1 MPYVTKEITLPD
13 GRKVKI
19 NVWKSV
25 FDGEQIDNTLG
36 RVINGEID
44 AAVNKASAF
53 ASEAKQHAN
62 TAGTYAANAAA
73 RVTEARQAAMD
84 AQAQADR
91 SAQERARAAT
101 EADRAEKAAIRQPYI
116 GDKGTW
122 MVWDTSAGSYRDTG
136 IDARGPTGPIGP
148 AGPQGIQGPQGEQ
161 GPQGVSGAVVTV
173 SGLYGFEVSPEGML
187 SVVYEDGASPPNIEL
202 GEDGH
207 LYINIGEE
215 TA

>member
-1 MPYVTKEITLPD
+1 MAENYY
-13 GRKVKI
+13 
-19 NVWKSV
+19 KSV
-25 FDGEQIDNTLG
+25 YTGQQIDNTLG

-73 RVTEARQAAMD
+73 RVTEARQAVVD
-84 AQAQADR
+84 ARAQADR

-101 EADRAEKAAIRQPYI
+101 EADRAAQETVRAGSEADRAEKAAIRQPYI

-148 AGPQGIQGPQGEQ
+148 AGSQGIQGPQGEQ

-187 SVVYEDGASPPNIEL
+187 SVVYEDGALPPDIEL